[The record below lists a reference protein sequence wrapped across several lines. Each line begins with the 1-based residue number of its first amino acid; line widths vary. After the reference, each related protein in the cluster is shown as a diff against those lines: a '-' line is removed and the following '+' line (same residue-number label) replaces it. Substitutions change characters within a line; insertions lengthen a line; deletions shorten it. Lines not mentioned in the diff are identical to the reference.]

1 MPSMKS
7 SERTTKRI
15 IAMVE
20 SGDYD
25 PDIIQHMV
33 DSLIE
38 SRERKIRHLKKKAK
52 PREFIMT
59 TKIISGALKNC
70 IRDHGPITKDWIGSA
85 AKRIYG
91 NCQQVVENA

>member
-7 SERTTKRI
+7 SKHTVTRI
-15 IAMVE
+15 ITMVE

-25 PDIIQHMV
+25 PDTIQHMV

-38 SRERKIRHLKKKAK
+38 SRDRKIRHLKKKAK
-52 PREFIMT
+52 PREFIIT
-59 TKIISGALKNC
+59 PKIISGALRNC
-70 IRDHGPITKDWIGSA
+70 IKDHGPITTHWIGSA

-91 NCQQVVENA
+91 NCQQVVEAS